1 MRGAILAL
9 ACWPILT
16 AGMCATP
23 SPPPPPAAPIL
34 SVECLPLKAYSQA
47 EQAALRTQLA
57 GLPEG
62 SPVQLAMLDYLR
74 MRDADRACLGTAGH

>member
-1 MRGAILAL
+1 MRRALLAL

-23 SPPPPPAAPIL
+23 APPPPAAAPIL

-57 GLPEG
+57 GLPPD

-74 MRDADRACLGTAGH
+74 MRDADRACMGAR